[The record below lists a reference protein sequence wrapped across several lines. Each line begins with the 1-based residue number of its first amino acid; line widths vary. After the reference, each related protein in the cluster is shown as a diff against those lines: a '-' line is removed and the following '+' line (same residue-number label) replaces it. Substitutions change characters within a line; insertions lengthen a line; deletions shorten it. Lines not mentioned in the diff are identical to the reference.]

1 MDLIWNMEPG
11 QSLFAGVSRLTEGV
25 HYNYS
30 VCGHTLLLS
39 LAGPTGRDIH
49 AIKQGEAAFA
59 LLVRENIVFLLVKIG
74 GRPWTATH
82 YNWWINPPFL
92 RPEVQADLESCEAGI
107 TLQTCLADARTGL
120 VAATRNFYLSADF
133 GRTLLETVARQ
144 VRLGLDPWRQLTLA
158 QKILEQAPDV
168 SPLLK
173 EAVCLHFF
181 PTQEPEA
188 GVGPTPVQRQA
199 SMQ

>member
-11 QSLFAGVSRLTEGV
+11 QPLFDGVSRLTEGV

-39 LAGPTGRDIH
+39 LAGPTGRDVL
-49 AIKQGEAAFA
+49 AIEQGEAAFA
-59 LLVRENIVFLLVKIG
+59 LLVREDIVFLLVKIG

-92 RPEVQADLESCEAGI
+92 RPDVQTDLQPCEAGI
-107 TLQTCLADARTGL
+107 VLQTCLADARTGL
-120 VAATRNFYLSADF
+120 VAAARNFYLSSDF
-133 GRTLLETVARQ
+133 GQTLLETVARQ
-144 VRLGLDPWRQLTLA
+144 VMRGLDPWRQLTLA
-158 QKILEQAPDV
+158 QKILERSPDL

-188 GVGPTPVQRQA
+188 DLGPTPVQRHA
-199 SMQ
+199 LMQ